1 MPIER
6 FIMMICIKYQVIALK
21 ALQMY
26 QGWSEDLGMQYC
38 GKAMDMYNTLEG
50 VVVNSQLPPK
60 YQMNLVLKEEFE
72 QTVEKESY
80 KEYGGYVT
88 SRKSNM
94 MNASVLESER
104 SGGSS
109 ANR

>member
-1 MPIER
+1 ME
-6 FIMMICIKYQVIALK
+6 
-21 ALQMY
+21 
-26 QGWSEDLGMQYC
+26 
-38 GKAMDMYNTLEG
+38 MYNTLEG

-60 YQMNLVLKEEFE
+60 YQMNLILKEEFE

-80 KEYGGYVT
+80 KTYEGYVT
-88 SRKSNM
+88 SRKTNTS
-94 MNASVLESER
+94 MNVSVLESER